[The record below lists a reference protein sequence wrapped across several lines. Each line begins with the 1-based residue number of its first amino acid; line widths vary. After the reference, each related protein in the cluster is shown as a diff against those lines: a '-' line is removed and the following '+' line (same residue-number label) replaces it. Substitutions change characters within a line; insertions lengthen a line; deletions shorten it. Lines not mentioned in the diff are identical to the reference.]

1 VPTTGEDKWHFYSP
15 YAVGYS
21 LALDPA
27 SPRKSHPTVRL
38 TGSPQGSARGPWG
51 AFRIVLRD
59 LDAYRGRRMRMTV
72 YLRSDGVA
80 QRGGLS
86 LASGVRTTVLASNSN
101 LSVRGTLPW
110 LRYTA
115 TVDVPAAATFVESAV
130 VLQGPGTIWIDEVTF
145 TPVDPPAR
153 PMSHTA
159 KNKVE

>member
-1 VPTTGEDKWHFYSP
+1 
-15 YAVGYS
+15 
-21 LALDPA
+21 
-27 SPRKSHPTVRL
+27 
-38 TGSPQGSARGPWG
+38 
-51 AFRIVLRD
+51 
-59 LDAYRGRRMRMTV
+59 MTV

-101 LSVRGTLPW
+101 LSVRDTLPW

-115 TVDVPAAATFVESAV
+115 TVDVPPAATFVESAV
-130 VLQGPGTIWIDEVTF
+130 MLQGPGTIWIDEVTF
-145 TPVDPPAR
+145 TLVDPPAR